1 VKRVP
6 VDPVAD
12 DIDPELVRLR
22 RRPKVGPI
30 LALSILGLS
39 GYVFHFLRA
48 DFGYAGRSEQATQ
61 IEPAA
66 LAAHDNEYVSLPA
79 ALDVRAP
86 ARLWGREGRGHRL
99 APAIGTDRGLWIH
112 EDKDAYGS
120 TPPDDGRFVG
130 RLRRL
135 ADVPFG
141 PALAQYVAGLP
152 PQPHTVFPEA
162 LAAGVPAADV
172 AGAPLALTPETRVAV
187 DEKSDIAVITLVQ
200 TDSVFDEA
208 TARKALESAGL
219 TPPEAPVETTLS
231 SWTYELPGD
240 AAAFRA
246 KLRAARIFGAS
257 CDPKLLRR
265 EGLRRDLTVAGG
277 AVTLAGQSV
286 PMARLSRVTFL
297 LPEAVPADAWVLL
310 AGETPAAFWYVRPLG
325 VALLVLDALMLW
337 ALVASFRRA
346 RPRKL

>member
-1 VKRVP
+1 VKP
-6 VDPVAD
+6 DDDD

-22 RRPKVGPI
+22 RRPRVGPV
-30 LALSILGLS
+30 LALSLLGLS
-39 GYVFHFLRA
+39 GYVFHLLRA
-48 DFGYAGRSEQATQ
+48 DFGYAGRGETATP
-61 IEPAA
+61 IAPEA

-79 ALDVRAP
+79 ALDVSAP

-99 APAIGTDRGLWIH
+99 APVVGSLRGLWIH
-112 EDKDAYGS
+112 EDRDAYGT

-135 ADVPFG
+135 AEVPFG
-141 PALAQYVAGLP
+141 PALAQYVAGLA

-162 LAAGVPAADV
+162 LSAGIPAADV
-172 AGAPLALTPETRVAV
+172 AGAPLALSPETRVAV
-187 DEKSDIAVITLVQ
+187 DEKSDVAVITLVQ
-200 TDSVFDEA
+200 TDTVFDEA

-219 TPPEAPVETTLS
+219 PPREAPVETTLS

-240 AAAFRA
+240 AVALRA

-257 CDPKLLRR
+257 CDPKLIRR
-265 EGLRRDLTVAGG
+265 EGPRRDLTVAGD
-277 AVTLAGQSV
+277 AVTLAGHSV
-286 PMARLSRVTFL
+286 PMARLQRVTFF
-297 LPEAVPADAWVLL
+297 LPETIPADAWVLL

-325 VALLVLDALMLW
+325 AALLVLDALMLW
-337 ALVASFRRA
+337 ALAASFRRA